1 MDNLNALIPYIKVEN
16 KIATIRKLQVI
27 ADADV
32 AELYGVETK
41 EVNQAVRNNPDKF
54 PDDYMFELTKSEL
67 QGLRSKI
74 LTTKVSVKSRSAT
87 KVFTEKG
94 LYMLATI
101 LKSERATAA
110 TFAII
115 ETFAKVRE
123 LKRELV
129 ELHKETDKGVQKKKM
144 HHFGEVLTDI
154 VMPDLETSETE
165 SSLEINFIIGNM
177 KKCLWH
183 FDSAAENKE
192 HTAKRV
198 KKGHKE

>member
-1 MDNLNALIPYIKVEN
+1 MSKTNALIPYIEVEN

-32 AELYGVETK
+32 AELYGVETRR
-41 EVNQAVRNNPDKF
+41 VNEAVRNNLDKF

-67 QGLRSKI
+67 QNLRSKI
-74 LTTKVSVKSRSAT
+74 STTKVSVKSRSTT

-94 LYMLATI
+94 LYMLATV
-101 LKSERATAA
+101 LKSERATAV

-115 ETFAKVRE
+115 ETFAKVRG

-129 ELHKETDKGVQKKKM
+129 ELHKETDKDLQTQKM

-154 VMPDLETSETE
+154 VMPDLETTETE
-165 SSLEINFIIGNM
+165 SSLEINFIIG
-177 KKCLWH
+177 KIT
-183 FDSAAENKE
+183 
-192 HTAKRV
+192 HTVKRV
-198 KKGHKE
+198 KKDNKK